1 VALFLYRLQK
11 YSLLFIIFIQIKY
24 LMKKLLL
31 TAFLAV
37 SVTAYSQWSKPAASP
52 KQSIEQQFSLSKISV
67 EYGRP
72 GVKGRK
78 IFGDL
83 VPFNQVWR
91 AGANAATKITFS
103 QNVNFGGKIVS
114 AGSYS
119 LFVTP
124 TEKEWKIILNSV
136 ANQWG
141 AYEYNEKMNIAEV
154 SVPVQKLGDKQEY
167 FEISLQPVDDHS
179 ANMIMKWDMTQVLIP
194 IKEAK
199 PETILKIIEKLNDIK
214 QIEKDAAAKK

>member
-1 VALFLYRLQK
+1 
-11 YSLLFIIFIQIKY
+11 
-24 LMKKLLL
+24 MKKLLL

-52 KQSIEQQFSLSKISV
+52 KQSIEQQFPLSKRAV

>member
-1 VALFLYRLQK
+1 
-11 YSLLFIIFIQIKY
+11 
-24 LMKKLLL
+24 MKKLLL

-103 QNVNFGGKIVS
+103 QNINFGGKIVS

-179 ANMIMKWDMTQVLIP
+179 TNMIMKWDMTQVLIP

>member
-1 VALFLYRLQK
+1 
-11 YSLLFIIFIQIKY
+11 
-24 LMKKLLL
+24 MKKLLF

-37 SVTAYSQWSKPAASP
+37 SVTAYSQWSTPAPSP
-52 KQSIEQQFSLSKISV
+52 KQMIEQQFSLSKITV

-83 VPFNQVWR
+83 VPLNKVWR
-91 AGANAATKITFS
+91 AGANAATKITFG
-103 QNVNFGGKIVS
+103 QNVNFGGKMVM

-119 LFVTP
+119 MFAVP
-124 TEKEWKIILNSV
+124 MEKEWKIILNSV
-136 ANQWG
+136 ADQWG

-154 SVPVQKLGDKQEY
+154 TVPLQKLGDKQEY
-167 FEISLQPVDDHS
+167 FEISLQPVDDHTTNL
-179 ANMIMKWDMTQVLIP
+179 AMKWDMTQVMVP

-199 PETILKIIEKLNDIK
+199 PDTVLKIIEKLNDIK
-214 QIEKDAAAKK
+214 QIEKEAAAKK

>member
-1 VALFLYRLQK
+1 
-11 YSLLFIIFIQIKY
+11 
-24 LMKKLLL
+24 MKKLLL
-31 TAFLAV
+31 TAFLVV

-136 ANQWG
+136 VNQWG

>member
-1 VALFLYRLQK
+1 
-11 YSLLFIIFIQIKY
+11 
-24 LMKKLLL
+24 MKKLLF

-37 SVTAYSQWSKPAASP
+37 SVTAYSQWSTPAPSP
-52 KQSIEQQFSLSKISV
+52 KQMIEQQFSLSKITV

-83 VPFNQVWR
+83 VPLNKVWR
-91 AGANAATKITFS
+91 AGANAATKITFG
-103 QNVNFGGKIVS
+103 QNVNFGGKMVM

-119 LFVTP
+119 MFAVP
-124 TEKEWKIILNSV
+124 MEKEWKIILNSV
-136 ANQWG
+136 ADQWG

-154 SVPVQKLGDKQEY
+154 TVPVQKLGDKQEY
-167 FEISLQPVDDHS
+167 FEISLQPVDDHTTNL
-179 ANMIMKWDMTQVLIP
+179 AMKWDMTQVMVP

-199 PETILKIIEKLNDIK
+199 PETVLKIIEKLNDIK
-214 QIEKDAAAKK
+214 QIEKEAAAKK

>member
-1 VALFLYRLQK
+1 
-11 YSLLFIIFIQIKY
+11 
-24 LMKKLLL
+24 MKKLLL

-91 AGANAATKITFS
+91 AGANAATKIIFS

-179 ANMIMKWDMTQVLIP
+179 TNMIMKWDMTQVLIP

>member
-1 VALFLYRLQK
+1 
-11 YSLLFIIFIQIKY
+11 
-24 LMKKLLL
+24 MKKLLF

-37 SVTAYSQWSKPAASP
+37 SVTAYSQWSTPAPSP
-52 KQSIEQQFSLSKISV
+52 KQMIEQQFSLSKITV

-83 VPFNQVWR
+83 VPLNKVWR
-91 AGANAATKITFS
+91 AGANAATKITFG
-103 QNVNFGGKIVS
+103 QNVNFGGKMVM

-119 LFVTP
+119 MFAVP
-124 TEKEWKIILNSV
+124 MEKEWKIILNSV
-136 ANQWG
+136 ADQWG

-154 SVPVQKLGDKQEY
+154 TVPVQKLGDKQEY
-167 FEISLQPVDDHS
+167 FEISLQPVDDHTTNLS
-179 ANMIMKWDMTQVLIP
+179 MKWDMTQVMVP

-199 PETILKIIEKLNDIK
+199 PETVLKIIEKLNDIK
-214 QIEKDAAAKK
+214 QIEKEAAAKK

>member
-24 LMKKLLL
+24 FMKKLLL